1 MNVQQFE
8 TALTQ
13 FYIEFGYTA
22 SGQLPNSLDVPSFLS
37 RGTATDLD
45 ALAVVIQEHASEWH
59 YFVIL
64 SWRSLKVGRYSCSH
78 AEYDGEIIPA
88 AAIVA
93 ARNCTP
99 PTLPQI

>member
-1 MNVQQFE
+1 MNVEKFE
-8 TALTQ
+8 TAFPE

-37 RGTATDLD
+37 RGTATNLD
-45 ALAVVIQEHASEWH
+45 ALAVAIQEHASEWH
-59 YFVIL
+59 YFAIL
-64 SWRSLKVGRYSCSH
+64 SWRSLNVGRYPCSH

-93 ARNCTP
+93 ARNYTP
-99 PTLPQI
+99 PI